1 LICGDNRLVNEFSDL
16 LFLEFRGVNGQS
28 ASRATGFKEG
38 KEDEALKIL
47 KEAKKFLL
55 D

>member
-1 LICGDNRLVNEFSDL
+1 MREEGERL
-16 LFLEFRGVNGQS
+16 
-28 ASRATGFKEG
+28 FKEG